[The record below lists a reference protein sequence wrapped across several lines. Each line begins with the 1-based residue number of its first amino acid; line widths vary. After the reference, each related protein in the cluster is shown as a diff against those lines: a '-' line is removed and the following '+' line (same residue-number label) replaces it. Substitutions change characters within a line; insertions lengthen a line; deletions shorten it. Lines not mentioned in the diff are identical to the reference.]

1 MKRVYERKR
10 AMVERFRGNGQK
22 TLEKTPNLEL
32 IFGEARLKDAKH
44 VVVKLKAG
52 RTREIEGRRIVINT
66 GGRPAV
72 PPIPGL
78 ERVPFLDSTSIMEL
92 IELPRHLVVLGGDYV
107 GLEFCQMFRRFGAR
121 VTVVNRDPRLILRE
135 DPDVSAEVEKI
146 LKEDRIEILNSTQV
160 TRLEKIRDRKSTRLN
175 SSHSQI
181 SYAVFC
187 LKKKKKKLC

>member
-44 VVVKLKAG
+44 VVVELKAG

-78 ERVPFLDSTSIMEL
+78 DRVPFLDSTSIMEL
-92 IELPRHLVVLGGDYV
+92 IELTRHLVVLRGGYV
-107 GLEFCQMFRRFGAR
+107 GLDFCPMLRRFGAR
-121 VTVVNRDPRLILRE
+121 ATIATRDPRR
-135 DPDVSAEVEKI
+135 
-146 LKEDRIEILNSTQV
+146 
-160 TRLEKIRDRKSTRLN
+160 
-175 SSHSQI
+175 SQ
-181 SYAVFC
+181 
-187 LKKKKKKLC
+187 